1 MWFQYPGTIDEEDN
15 EKLFDGFDG
24 TTSDDQPDNVARHPN
39 GTKNIINNEKTISN
53 NSNTPSH
60 LETAVIVK
68 KQNVIDFSRNLTNLN
83 RESNDLLQRLLEKN
97 PQYRLKS
104 LLALKRIAI
113 FKNFNFKD
121 VEERKVNSII
131 LKLVSNIIA
140 VCVSPWFF
148 VDRWLM
154 ILNANGLVLINVP
167 CFASFMI
174 NVIAIF
180 QAFLRISLW
189 ILYLN
194 IMQFVFRLIWE
205 RGNEH
210 MVLTF

>member
-1 MWFQYPGTIDEEDN
+1 MWFQYPGTIDDEDN

-24 TTSDDQPDNVARHPN
+24 TTSDDQPDNVAHHPLN

-53 NSNTPSH
+53 SSNTPSH
-60 LETAVIVK
+60 LETSVIVK

-121 VEERKVNSII
+121 VEERKVNSTI

-140 VCVSPWFF
+140 VWVRGFLSIGDWWFWMRMARFSLTYLVSLHLWQMWLQFFTFYKDFIVNVLENYAICYSSVLGGMSIWF
-148 VDRWLM
+148 
-154 ILNANGLVLINVP
+154 
-167 CFASFMI
+167 
-174 NVIAIF
+174 
-180 QAFLRISLW
+180 
-189 ILYLN
+189 
-194 IMQFVFRLIWE
+194 
-205 RGNEH
+205 
-210 MVLTF
+210 

>member
-1 MWFQYPGTIDEEDN
+1 M
-15 EKLFDGFDG
+15 FDGFDG

-140 VCVSPWFF
+140 MCVSPWFF
-148 VDRWLM
+148 VDR
-154 ILNANGLVLINVP
+154 
-167 CFASFMI
+167 
-174 NVIAIF
+174 
-180 QAFLRISLW
+180 
-189 ILYLN
+189 
-194 IMQFVFRLIWE
+194 
-205 RGNEH
+205 
-210 MVLTF
+210 